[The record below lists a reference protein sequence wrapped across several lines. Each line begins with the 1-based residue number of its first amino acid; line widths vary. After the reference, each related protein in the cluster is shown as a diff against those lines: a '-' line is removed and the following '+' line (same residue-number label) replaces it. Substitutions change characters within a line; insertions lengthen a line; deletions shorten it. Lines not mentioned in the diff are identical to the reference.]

1 MDVERDNS
9 IPSIPPPPPPIED
22 SNYTVTY
29 GNGADTYTNNHMADD
44 ESVEAEHVV
53 YTFAEEKGS
62 KAGRKRWLCLMLS
75 IVALMA
81 TIIALG
87 AVYGNQR
94 RQRNNN
100 TISASKKQKQGTESS
115 KADAAPAS
123 NATVAAPVSGSDI
136 TGGNVF
142 NTPKEGTNCIE
153 GNATGANVTGTI
165 CGDDNSA
172 EVITT
177 GTGNETNVT
186 DAGADGSGA
195 ENFDPTPSPSTRGT
209 VSATWSG
216 TTSGSSSVTWRSR
229 YCRRFPRSQGCQ

>member
-1 MDVERDNS
+1 MDVERDTSN
-9 IPSIPPPPPPIED
+9 PSIPPPPPPVED

-53 YTFAEEKGS
+53 YTFAEEKSS
-62 KAGRKRWLCLMLS
+62 KAGRKRWICLMLS

-94 RQRNNN
+94 RQRNN
-100 TISASKKQKQGTESS
+100 TTVSAAKGPSKGIESS
-115 KADAAPAS
+115 ESAAAPAS
-123 NATVAAPVSGSDI
+123 NATVAAPVSGNEI
-136 TGGNVF
+136 TGEIVID
-142 NTPKEGTNCIE
+142 TPEDGTD
-153 GNATGANVTGTI
+153 VTGTVS
-165 CGDDNSA
+165 GDDSSA
-172 EVITT
+172 GIITP

-195 ENFDPTPSPSTRGT
+195 EIFDPTPSPSSEGT
-209 VSATWSG
+209 TSG
-216 TTSGSSSVTWRSR
+216 TTSGTSSGTSSGTRR
-229 YCRRFPRSQGCQ
+229 TICQRFPRRPICRGGRGQSF